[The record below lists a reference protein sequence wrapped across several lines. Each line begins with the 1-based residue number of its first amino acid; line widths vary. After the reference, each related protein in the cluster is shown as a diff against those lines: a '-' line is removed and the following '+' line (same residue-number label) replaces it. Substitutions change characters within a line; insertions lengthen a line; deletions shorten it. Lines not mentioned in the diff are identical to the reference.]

1 MNANDYQVG
10 GNHYRKAGST
20 EQHWDRLVRLY
31 GIDVA
36 FVYFVGN
43 ITAYVERYRE
53 KNGVEDLKKAR
64 HYIDKLIELEEA
76 NKQFRDSVVRTYGM
90 PGEKYEDISKRL
102 AEELQRTVTAEN
114 IQPPTYMECI

>member
-1 MNANDYQVG
+1 MFEEKKQPANERQEG
-10 GNHYRKAGST
+10 GEHYRKVPG

-31 GIDVA
+31 GLDVA

-64 HYIDKLIELEEA
+64 HYIDKLIELETAKIATDKDAKSMKE
-76 NKQFRDSVVRTYGM
+76 NLEKSVKDAQKSLIAT
-90 PGEKYEDISKRL
+90 IS
-102 AEELQRTVTAEN
+102 QMDTAD
-114 IQPPTYMECI
+114 

>member
-1 MNANDYQVG
+1 MSKKGKKKQERENNGRVESKANQVQIG
-10 GNHYRKAGST
+10 GQHYRKMGG

-53 KNGVEDLKKAR
+53 KGGIQDLKKAR

-76 NKQFRDSVVRTYGM
+76 NRESKVVA
-90 PGEKYEDISKRL
+90 PNSE
-102 AEELQRTVTAEN
+102 
-114 IQPPTYMECI
+114 